1 MVFVMRHQ
9 PVQIRNDEVVRD
21 IRELAELTG
30 KPITDA
36 VAAAVRSELV
46 RARRRAASSPDQRR
60 RAVEDA
66 VRRFEQ
72 APTIGPMLSD
82 DDLYDEFGLPR

>member
-1 MVFVMRHQ
+1 MRHQ

-30 KPITDA
+30 KPITDVVA
-36 VAAAVRSELV
+36 VAIRSELA
-46 RARRRAASSPDQRR
+46 RARRRAASSPEQRR
-60 RAVEDA
+60 RAVDDA

-72 APTIGPMLSD
+72 APTIGPMLND
-82 DDLYDEFGLPR
+82 DDLYDDAGLPR